1 MNKFKNT
8 SHKYIQWILNI
19 QYYKNGFNEFKY
31 SNLILSTIYNLKN
44 NSNKLI
50 IKFFSNINRVIIK
63 LMNKFKNTS
72 HKYLQWIYNNIQLD
86 LKNLN
91 IQINDS

>member
-8 SHKYIQWILNI
+8 SLKYIQWILNI
-19 QYYKNGFNEFKY
+19 QYYTNGFNEFKY